1 MTVYM
6 IVVVP
11 MPLTT
16 CQPLQTITFFYLEII
31 SN

>member
-11 MPLTT
+11 MPLSLIGQYIDFIPTAV
-16 CQPLQTITFFYLEII
+16 ER
-31 SN
+31 